1 MTAVTESDMALPY
14 GSPVAAETA
23 PNARVRA
30 PARARP
36 MVAERGRKW
45 IAVARE
51 DVAGAWVWRSVPPP
65 LTSVI
70 ASAKAPTNIP
80 GNHKGLRAA
89 SQVYGFAVAL
99 PITAVG
105 YVLVWLH
112 QHPAR
117 AIPTDLLATA
127 LFVLWLNR

>member
-1 MTAVTESDMALPY
+1 MTAITESDVALPY
-14 GSPVAAETA
+14 GSAVAVETA
-23 PNARVRA
+23 PNARVSAR
-30 PARARP
+30 ARARP

-45 IAVARE
+45 MIVVRE

-70 ASAKAPTNIP
+70 ASAKAPARAP
-80 GNHKGLRAA
+80 GNHAGLRRAMQA
-89 SQVYGFAVAL
+89 YGWAVAL

-105 YVLVWLH
+105 YVLIWLH

-117 AIPTDLLATA
+117 AIPTDLLIAA
-127 LFVLWLNR
+127 LVAMWLH